1 MIKQWDSKKNTGKNE
16 IINQE
21 LTILQYIT
29 SIDRRE
35 NGGK

>member
-1 MIKQWDSKKNTGKNE
+1 MIKQWDSKKNRGKNE

-29 SIDRRE
+29 STDRRE